1 MTVNM
6 LTTVVRVFV
15 VCSRLMIATM
25 HSFIILLLV
34 IMYRKKQAASFLR
47 DFQRN
52 ATLAT
57 KKDLAPEQQKRKVT
71 WQQALSRCQM
81 CTI

>member
-25 HSFIILLLV
+25 HSFMILLMV

-52 ATLAT
+52 AAHWL
-57 KKDLAPEQQKRKVT
+57 QRKT
-71 WQQALSRCQM
+71 WPQSNRNVN
-81 CTI
+81 